1 MDISNSGA
9 VVGWYYVGP
18 IGHSFIYKNG
28 VFADIAPPNGTY
40 TLVTG
45 INGDGDV
52 TGATGLPS
60 GYTMFTARCQ

>member
-1 MDISNSGA
+1 
-9 VVGWYYVGP
+9 VGP

-28 VFADIAPPNGTY
+28 VFADIDPPNGTY

-45 INGDGDV
+45 INGYGDV